1 MIVERPDPSPRF
13 FAHARGFGAIVLA
26 LAAPAAASAQLV
38 EDFVVA
44 AGPRF
49 WEQPWITG
57 NMVLWKRYG
66 ASRQGSDAIECADI
80 SRLGQEVVPIVIDDS
95 NRILLLAG
103 GHLYRYVEGGEGI
116 LARALPSCGAPQG
129 EDLVVTEFSATLR
142 AANSEYVFLEH
153 ENTIYAKA
161 VRDFGDS
168 SRETL
173 RAVARI
179 VTSALIIRAAAAS
192 SEYFVWQDHE
202 VGEPARL
209 FARRMEALFEE
220 GDDVVVETRL
230 RGPPAGTLYLDL
242 EGHHVVFVGAESP
255 DLGAEVGIYIVDLES
270 PGERLRVF
278 VSPEAELVPI
288 WPAISG
294 DYVVWTEMRR
304 FFTRH
309 AFARALEDGRP
320 VGDPIPLG
328 SGGSWITIDGN
339 IAVANGATRFGE
351 GDVRHDAIVAWELDL
366 PSLRGVGDADGN
378 GSLEI
383 SDAVAVL
390 NYLFLGGWRPRLRLA
405 DWDRNRRIE
414 MVDALKLLNHL
425 FAGGPGPAGR

>member
-1 MIVERPDPSPRF
+1 VIVERSDPSP
-13 FAHARGFGAIVLA
+13 FAHARRFGAIVLA
-26 LAAPAAASAQLV
+26 LAAPAAAAAQLV

-44 AGPRF
+44 AGDRF
-49 WEQPWITG
+49 GEQPWITG
-57 NMVLWKRYG
+57 NMVLWQRYG
-66 ASRQGSDAIECADI
+66 GSPHESDAIECADI
-80 SRLGQEVVPIVIDDS
+80 SLLGRRSTHVVFSPANRVIV
-95 NRILLLAG
+95 LAG
-103 GHLYRYVEGGEGI
+103 GHLYRHVEGGEGI
-116 LARALPSCGAPQG
+116 LARALPSCGAPPE
-129 EDLVVTEFSATLR
+129 EDLVVTDFFARLR
-142 AANSEYVFLEH
+142 AANSEHVFLEDA
-153 ENTIYAKA
+153 NTIYAKA
-161 VRDFGDS
+161 VQDFGDS

-173 RAVARI
+173 RRVARI
-179 VTSALIIRAAAAS
+179 VSSPLMIRAAAAS

-202 VGEPARL
+202 VGEPTRL
-209 FARRMEALFEE
+209 FARRLEALFEE
-220 GDDVVVETRL
+220 GDDVIIETND
-230 RGPPAGTLYLDL
+230 RGSVWVDL
-242 EGHHVVFVGAESP
+242 EGHHVVFAGAESP
-255 DLGAEVGIYIVDLES
+255 DLGAELGIYIVDLEA
-270 PGERLRVF
+270 PGERLPVV
-278 VSPEAELVPI
+278 VSPEAELVPS
-288 WPAISG
+288 WPAIAE
-294 DYVVWTEMRR
+294 DYVVWTEVRR
-304 FFTRH
+304 YFTRH

-390 NYLFLGGWRPRLRLA
+390 NYLFLGGFRTRLRLA

-425 FAGGPGPAGR
+425 FAGGLGPAGP

>member
-1 MIVERPDPSPRF
+1 
-13 FAHARGFGAIVLA
+13 
-26 LAAPAAASAQLV
+26 
-38 EDFVVA
+38 
-44 AGPRF
+44 
-49 WEQPWITG
+49 
-57 NMVLWKRYG
+57 MVLWKRYG

-116 LARALPSCGAPQG
+116 LARALPACGEPPG
-129 EDLVVTEFSATLR
+129 EDLVVTDFFATLH
-142 AANSEYVFLEH
+142 AANTEYVFLEH
-153 ENTIYAKA
+153 ENTIYAKR

-173 RAVARI
+173 REVARI
-179 VTSALIIRAAAAS
+179 VTSPLMIRAAAAS
-192 SEYFVWQDHE
+192 SEYLVWQDHE
-202 VGEPARL
+202 NGQLTRL
-209 FARRMEALFEE
+209 FARRMGALFEE
-220 GDDVVVETRL
+220 GDEVVIETNG
-230 RGPPAGTLYLDL
+230 RGSVWVDL

-255 DLGAEVGIYIVDLES
+255 DLGAELGIYIVDLES
-270 PGERLRVF
+270 PGERFRVF
-278 VSPEAELVPI
+278 VSPEAELVPR

-294 DYVVWTEMRR
+294 DYVVWNETRR

-351 GDVRHDAIVAWELDL
+351 GDVRHDAIVAWELDI